1 MFATPTSYC
10 VTPGGRSST
19 PFSRLPSRA
28 STILRDVKRRSL
40 RSYRAATAVEKPER
54 RLSGTFLKLG
64 EDSGCPEL
72 NPGGGSGKFEEKGH
86 LPPSPASHHRED
98 KENLM
103 PEVFSP
109 SRISRT
115 QSLRRRCSNYF
126 TPKSKR
132 TMGGG
137 RERTASIRTPSTRR
151 PSVSRRTS
159 LSATPLKDS
168 PKAFVSGPGRLIP
181 VKQGYMYKR
190 SGASR
195 MYRRKYVTLCEDSVL
210 TYWPSFQ
217 AYVDN
222 VEGKEIQLSHVTVKV
237 PGRPPTGV
245 RMADEESED
254 RSADLT
260 LEELDEEREEGVE
273 LVLVSLDSSTWH
285 FQVCS
290 PREVRQWES
299 AIQAEIL
306 ASLTRCDGKPD
317 LDRIR
322 SLPGN
327 LECADCSRKSPDWAS
342 LNLGILVCIDCS
354 GIHRNLGSHISKVR
368 SLSLDCWPQA
378 NLAALERSGGN
389 SEANSMWE
397 ARVKTRLQENASR
410 SEKEEFIRAK
420 YILRAFCSP
429 ASASSH
435 GVLI

>member
-1 MFATPTSYC
+1 
-10 VTPGGRSST
+10 V
-19 PFSRLPSRA
+19 
-28 STILRDVKRRSL
+28 
-40 RSYRAATAVEKPER
+40 
-54 RLSGTFLKLG
+54 
-64 EDSGCPEL
+64 
-72 NPGGGSGKFEEKGH
+72 
-86 LPPSPASHHRED
+86 
-98 KENLM
+98 
-103 PEVFSP
+103 
-109 SRISRT
+109 
-115 QSLRRRCSNYF
+115 
-126 TPKSKR
+126 
-132 TMGGG
+132 
-137 RERTASIRTPSTRR
+137 
-151 PSVSRRTS
+151 
-159 LSATPLKDS
+159 KDS

-190 SGASR
+190 SGTSR
-195 MYRRKYVTLCEDSVL
+195 LYKRKYVTLCEDSVL

-245 RMADEESED
+245 RTAEEEED
-254 RSADLT
+254 KVTDLT

-290 PREVRQWES
+290 PREVRQWEA

-317 LDRIR
+317 LERIR

-327 LECADCSRKSPDWAS
+327 SECADCGRKNPDWAS

-378 NLAALERSGGN
+378 NLAALERIGGN
-389 SEANSMWE
+389 LEANCMWE

-410 SEKEEFIRAK
+410 AEKEEFIRAK

>member
-1 MFATPTSYC
+1 MPEAFSSPSN
-10 VTPGGRSST
+10 ST
-19 PFSRLPSRA
+19 PA
-28 STILRDVKRRSL
+28 
-40 RSYRAATAVEKPER
+40 
-54 RLSGTFLKLG
+54 
-64 EDSGCPEL
+64 
-72 NPGGGSGKFEEKGH
+72 
-86 LPPSPASHHRED
+86 
-98 KENLM
+98 
-103 PEVFSP
+103 
-109 SRISRT
+109 ISRT

-132 TMGGG
+132 TMAGN

-159 LSATPLKDS
+159 LSATPVKES

-190 SGASR
+190 SGTSR
-195 MYRRKYVTLCEDSVL
+195 LYKRKYVTLCEDSVL

-222 VEGKEIQLSHVTVKV
+222 VDGKEIQLSHVTVKV

-245 RMADEESED
+245 RMAEEEED
-254 RSADLT
+254 RAADLT

-273 LVLVSLDSSTWH
+273 LVLISLDSSTWR

-290 PREVRQWES
+290 PREVRQWEE

-317 LDRIR
+317 LERIR

-327 LECADCSRKSPDWAS
+327 NECADCSRKSPDWAS
-342 LNLGILVCIDCS
+342 LNLGILVCIECS

-389 SEANSMWE
+389 AEANSMWE
-397 ARVKTRLQENASR
+397 ARVKTKLQENASR
-410 SEKEEFIRAK
+410 FEKEEFIRAK
-420 YILRAFCSP
+420 YILRAFCNP

>member
-1 MFATPTSYC
+1 
-10 VTPGGRSST
+10 
-19 PFSRLPSRA
+19 
-28 STILRDVKRRSL
+28 
-40 RSYRAATAVEKPER
+40 
-54 RLSGTFLKLG
+54 
-64 EDSGCPEL
+64 
-72 NPGGGSGKFEEKGH
+72 
-86 LPPSPASHHRED
+86 
-98 KENLM
+98 
-103 PEVFSP
+103 
-109 SRISRT
+109 
-115 QSLRRRCSNYF
+115 
-126 TPKSKR
+126 
-132 TMGGG
+132 
-137 RERTASIRTPSTRR
+137 
-151 PSVSRRTS
+151 
-159 LSATPLKDS
+159 
-168 PKAFVSGPGRLIP
+168 
-181 VKQGYMYKR
+181 
-190 SGASR
+190 

-245 RMADEESED
+245 KMADEESEEK
-254 RSADLT
+254 SADLT
-260 LEELDEEREEGVE
+260 LEELEEEREEGVE

-290 PREVRQWES
+290 PREVRQWEE

-327 LECADCSRKSPDWAS
+327 KECADCGRKSPDWAS

-397 ARVKTRLQENASR
+397 ARVKTKLQENASR